1 MRPPA
6 APRTLGRMF
15 VSYAAIG
22 LVPVLALGLVLAA
35 SYRSVA
41 RQRGVAEG
49 RSEALVIAQTAVEPI
64 LDGRPLSEGI
74 SAQERSDLERLVARA
89 VGQHDVLRLRLRDL
103 SGNVVFSDDGS
114 GFNQKPE
121 DEALDAAHGATVARL
136 TRLNSDANDEGP
148 AGPESVEVYLP
159 LKAGAQS
166 RRVGVL
172 EIYLPYAPISADVTA
187 DLHNL
192 YRDLVIAL
200 ALLYV
205 ALLGITVSVSR
216 GVRRHAAWNAF
227 LAEYDTLTGLPN
239 RTLFLRRAKSAL
251 RAGTGTHSAAIAIV
265 DLDRFKEVNDA
276 LGHHNGDQLLTELAQ
291 RLDAENRPGDTVA
304 RLGGDEFGIIL
315 NSAVDVERSLRRLR
329 DVIVL
334 KTTVSGLPL
343 SVEASVGYVIGP
355 EDGDDVDDL
364 LQRAEIAMYV
374 AKASHAGV
382 VRYEPAQDQYD
393 AANLGLV
400 AELREAID
408 SGALVLHYQPK
419 TSLSSGLVKGV
430 EALVRWNHPVHGL
443 LYPARFLPLAEQTD
457 LIFDLTDWVL
467 ETALNDL
474 CLLPPQICVAVNVSA
489 RSLSSVAFA
498 DSVLEALERTGVPAP
513 RLTLE
518 VTETALLTDPSCAAS
533 ILQALDARGVQISI
547 DDFGCG
553 QTSLGYLSSL
563 PIHELKIDRSFVFD
577 MLDNPGH
584 AAIVRSIVDLGH
596 NLSLRVVGEGVET
609 SSVLDG
615 LRHVGCDEAQGF
627 LLARPMPA
635 DQLVG
640 WLKTPRGLGGNS
652 DSPSPEDLVANRL

>member
-1 MRPPA
+1 
-6 APRTLGRMF
+6 MF
-15 VSYAAIG
+15 ASYAAIG
-22 LVPVLALGLVLAA
+22 LIPVLALGVVLAG

-41 RQRGVAEG
+41 RERGVAEG

-64 LDGRPLSEGI
+64 LDGRPLSDGL
-74 SAQERSDLERLVARA
+74 STHERSDLMRLVARS

-114 GFNQKPE
+114 GFNEKPE

-136 TRLNSDANDEGP
+136 TRLNSDANDTGP
-148 AGPESVEVYLP
+148 AGPETVEVYIP
-159 LKAGAQS
+159 LVAGAQS
-166 RRVGVL
+166 HRVGVL

-187 DLHNL
+187 DIHNL
-192 YRDLVIAL
+192 YRDLVMAL

-205 ALLGITVSVSR
+205 ALLAITVSVSR
-216 GVRRHAAWNAF
+216 GLRRHAAWNAF
-227 LAEYDTLTGLPN
+227 VAEYDTLTGLPN
-239 RTLFLRRAKSAL
+239 RTLFLRRAESAL
-251 RAGTGTHSAAIAIV
+251 QAGTGDPSAVIAIV
-265 DLDRFKEVNDA
+265 DLDRFKEVNDT
-276 LGHHNGDQLLTELAQ
+276 LGHHNGDRLLTELAQ
-291 RLDAENRPGDTVA
+291 RLDAESRPGDTVA

-315 NSAVDVERSLRRLR
+315 NNAVDAERSLRRLR

-343 SVEASVGYVIGP
+343 SVEASVGYVVGP
-355 EDGDDVDDL
+355 EDGDNVDDL

-374 AKASHAGV
+374 AKANHAGV
-382 VRYEPAQDQYD
+382 VRYEPNQNQYD

-419 TSLSSGLVKGV
+419 TKLGDGRVGAV
-430 EALVRWNHPVHGL
+430 EALVRWNHPTHGL
-443 LYPARFLPLAEQTD
+443 LYPGRFLPLAEQTD

-467 ETALNDL
+467 DKALNDL
-474 CLLPPQICVAVNVSA
+474 HLLPPEICVAVNVSA
-489 RSLSSVAFA
+489 RSLSSAAFA
-498 DSVLEALERTGVPAP
+498 GSVIEALERSGVPAH

-518 VTETALLTDPSCAAS
+518 VTETALLTDPACAAAV
-533 ILQALDARGVQISI
+533 LRALDARGVRISI
-547 DDFGCG
+547 DDFGSG

-577 MLDNPGH
+577 MLDDPGH

-615 LRHVGCDEAQGF
+615 LRSVGCDEAQGF

-635 DQLVG
+635 DQLVS
-640 WLKTPRGLGGNS
+640 WLTNQG
-652 DSPSPEDLVANRL
+652 PSPGSEWNGASPKDLTPDRV